1 VYDKVYWDGKIGITQ
16 NLSFSPLLWAMAL
29 VGKNTA
35 IQIHGLTYVRYI
47 DDLLLLMPTKA
58 KTY

>member
-1 VYDKVYWDGKIGITQ
+1 MYGKIYWDGKIGIMQ
-16 NLSFSPLLWAMAL
+16 NLSFSPLLCAMAL

-47 DDLLLLMPTKA
+47 DDLVVLTLTRA
-58 KTY
+58 KNY